1 MLIAVPTSRTDT
13 MPSLVSQMLEP
24 NFYGHAPEAVELRET
39 NTSWVFLAGPLVYKV
54 KRGVRFPFLDYSTIE
69 RRLAMCRAEVELNRE
84 LAPDTYLGV
93 RSIVSADG
101 RLALGAEDD
110 PEAVEYAVEM
120 RRLPEERS
128 MAHLAKAGDLRPADV
143 EAVGRR
149 VACFHAR
156 TARASPGARQLER
169 LIEGVHQNLA
179 ALRSAG
185 SQLFPP
191 DRLRAAEAFTDAF
204 LSRRMADLVRR
215 SASGLVRH
223 CHGDLRAEHV
233 VLTNPIVIFDRL
245 EFDPGHR
252 WIDVAA
258 EVAFLTMD
266 LEACGARWASDR
278 LVDAYRDAG
287 GDPGDDSLIAF
298 FGSYRAWIRSLV
310 ACLRADSGSRLARTG
325 ARREAM
331 QLFALGHRLAWR
343 ARLPLAL
350 GIAGIAGSGKTTL
363 AREITRISG
372 LPDLSSDETRK
383 GLAGLAPTERAAPEH
398 YSDAFSR
405 RTYRQ
410 LGERSAAAIREHGGA
425 IIDAT
430 FLRAADRDAF
440 RAGFG
445 DPASPMV
452 FIQCAAPRDEL
463 LRRVRARGPGTVSD
477 ADQAV
482 VERQLAEH
490 PPAPGS
496 ASSRLQVLTDR
507 PIADVVLDVECFLDS
522 LEPAAGETR

>member
-1 MLIAVPTSRTDT
+1 
-13 MPSLVSQMLEP
+13 
-24 NFYGHAPEAVELRET
+24 
-39 NTSWVFLAGPLVYKV
+39 
-54 KRGVRFPFLDYSTIE
+54 
-69 RRLAMCRAEVELNRE
+69 
-84 LAPDTYLGV
+84 
-93 RSIVSADG
+93 
-101 RLALGAEDD
+101 
-110 PEAVEYAVEM
+110 
-120 RRLPEERS
+120 
-128 MAHLAKAGDLRPADV
+128 
-143 EAVGRR
+143 
-149 VACFHAR
+149 
-156 TARASPGARQLER
+156 
-169 LIEGVHQNLA
+169 
-179 ALRSAG
+179 
-185 SQLFPP
+185 
-191 DRLRAAEAFTDAF
+191 
-204 LSRRMADLVRR
+204 
-215 SASGLVRH
+215 
-223 CHGDLRAEHV
+223 V

-363 AREITRISG
+363 ARELARISG

-410 LGERSAAAIREHGGA
+410 LGERSAAAIREHDGA

-463 LRRVRARGPGTVSD
+463 LRRVRARGPDTVSD

-490 PPAPGS
+490 QPAPGS
-496 ASSRLQVLTDR
+496 ASSRLQVRTDR
-507 PIADVVLDVECFLDS
+507 SIADVVLDVECFLDS
-522 LEPAAGETR
+522 LDPAAEETR